1 MQNKKVNKA
10 STDVKL
16 TKAPDVKAEV
26 KESVKD
32 AAKKV
37 ETVAET
43 TVKKAEAAAETT
55 AKKVEEKAETVAK
68 KVEEKAETVA
78 KKAEAKAETATKT
91 VEKAKTTVK
100 KAAKKTVKE
109 PAKTEFIVE
118 FQGNAASVANLEDKV
133 KAQFVAEG
141 HRAGCIKTLNIYIKP
156 EDYKAYYVINDKFTG
171 SVDLF

>member
-43 TVKKAEAAAETT
+43 TVKKAEVAAETT
-55 AKKVEEKAETVAK
+55 AK

-78 KKAEAKAETATKT
+78 KKAEAKAETATKK

-109 PAKTEFIVE
+109 PAKTELIVE

>member
-68 KVEEKAETVA
+68 K
-78 KKAEAKAETATKT
+78 AEAKAETATKK
-91 VEKAKTTVK
+91 VGKAKATVK

>member
-43 TVKKAEAAAETT
+43 TVKKAEVAAETT
-55 AKKVEEKAETVAK
+55 AK

-78 KKAEAKAETATKT
+78 KKAEAKAETGTKK

>member
-26 KESVKD
+26 KESVKE

-37 ETVAET
+37 ETVT
-43 TVKKAEAAAETT
+43 KKAEAAAETT
-55 AKKVEEKAETVAK
+55 GKKAEA
-68 KVEEKAETVA
+68 A
-78 KKAEAKAETATKT
+78 AEAKAETAAKK
-91 VEKAKTTVK
+91 VEKAKTTAK
-100 KAAKKTVKE
+100 KAVKKTVKE
-109 PAKTEFIVE
+109 PAKTELIVE
-118 FQGNAASVANLEDKV
+118 FQGNAASIANLEDKV

>member
-68 KVEEKAETVA
+68 K
-78 KKAEAKAETATKT
+78 AEAKAETATKK

-156 EDYKAYYVINDKFTG
+156 EDYKTYYVINDKFTG

>member
-16 TKAPDVKAEV
+16 AKAPDVKAEV
-26 KESVKD
+26 KEAVKETT
-32 AAKKV
+32 KKV
-37 ETVAET
+37 ETAA
-43 TVKKAEAAAETT
+43 KKAEAVAETT
-55 AKKVEEKAETVAK
+55 AKKVE
-68 KVEEKAETVA
+68 
-78 KKAEAKAETATKT
+78 AKAETAAKK
-91 VEKAKTTVK
+91 VEKAKTTAKKTVK
-100 KAAKKTVKE
+100 KAAKE
-109 PAKTEFIVE
+109 PAKIEMIVE
-118 FQGNAASVANLEDKV
+118 FEGNAASVASLEDKV

>member
-55 AKKVEEKAETVAK
+55 AKKVEG
-68 KVEEKAETVA
+68 KAETVA
-78 KKAEAKAETATKT
+78 KKAEAKAETATKK

-141 HRAGCIKTLNIYIKP
+141 HRAGCIKNLNIYIKP

>member
-68 KVEEKAETVA
+68 K
-78 KKAEAKAETATKT
+78 AEAKAETATKK
-91 VEKAKTTVK
+91 VEKATATVK

>member
-68 KVEEKAETVA
+68 K
-78 KKAEAKAETATKT
+78 AEAKAETATKK
-91 VEKAKTTVK
+91 VEKAKATVK
-100 KAAKKTVKE
+100 KATKKTVKE

>member
-68 KVEEKAETVA
+68 K
-78 KKAEAKAETATKT
+78 AKAETATKK
-91 VEKAKTTVK
+91 VEKAKATVK

>member
-16 TKAPDVKAEV
+16 AKAPDVKAEV
-26 KESVKD
+26 KEAVKETT
-32 AAKKV
+32 KKV
-37 ETVAET
+37 ETAA
-43 TVKKAEAAAETT
+43 KKAEAVAETT
-55 AKKVEEKAETVAK
+55 AKKVEAKTTAK
-68 KVEEKAETVA
+68 K
-78 KKAEAKAETATKT
+78 
-91 VEKAKTTVK
+91 TVK
-100 KAAKKTVKE
+100 KAVKE
-109 PAKTEFIVE
+109 PAKTEMIVE
-118 FQGNAASVANLEDKV
+118 FQGNAASVASLEDKV

>member
-55 AKKVEEKAETVAK
+55 AKK
-68 KVEEKAETVA
+68 
-78 KKAEAKAETATKT
+78 AEAKAETATKK
-91 VEKAKTTVK
+91 VEKAKATVK

>member
-55 AKKVEEKAETVAK
+55 AKK
-68 KVEEKAETVA
+68 
-78 KKAEAKAETATKT
+78 AEAKAETATKK

>member
-68 KVEEKAETVA
+68 K
-78 KKAEAKAETATKT
+78 AEAKAETATKK

-100 KAAKKTVKE
+100 KVAKKTVKE

>member
-37 ETVAET
+37 ETVAE
-43 TVKKAEAAAETT
+43 AAAETT
-55 AKKVEEKAETVAK
+55 AK

-78 KKAEAKAETATKT
+78 KKAEAKAETATKK

>member
-16 TKAPDVKAEV
+16 TNAPDVKAEV

-43 TVKKAEAAAETT
+43 TVKKAEVAAETT
-55 AKKVEEKAETVAK
+55 AK

-78 KKAEAKAETATKT
+78 KKAEAKAETATKK

>member
-26 KESVKD
+26 KESVKE

-37 ETVAET
+37 ETVTKKAEAAAET
-43 TVKKAEAAAETT
+43 TVKKAEAAAE
-55 AKKVEEKAETVAK
+55 
-68 KVEEKAETVA
+68 
-78 KKAEAKAETATKT
+78 AKAETAAKK
-91 VEKAKTTVK
+91 VEKAKTTAK
-100 KAAKKTVKE
+100 KAVKKTVKE
-109 PAKTEFIVE
+109 PAKTELIVE
-118 FQGNAASVANLEDKV
+118 FQGNAASIANLEDKV

>member
-68 KVEEKAETVA
+68 K
-78 KKAEAKAETATKT
+78 AEAKAETATKK
-91 VEKAKTTVK
+91 VEKAKTTDK

>member
-43 TVKKAEAAAETT
+43 TVKKAEVAAETT
-55 AKKVEEKAETVAK
+55 AK

-78 KKAEAKAETATKT
+78 KKAEAKAETATKK

-100 KAAKKTVKE
+100 TAAKKTVKE

>member
-68 KVEEKAETVA
+68 K
-78 KKAEAKAETATKT
+78 AEAKAETATKK

-118 FQGNAASVANLEDKV
+118 FQGNAASVAKLEDKV

>member
-68 KVEEKAETVA
+68 KAEV
-78 KKAEAKAETATKT
+78 KAETATKK

-118 FQGNAASVANLEDKV
+118 FQGNAASVAKLEDKV

>member
-68 KVEEKAETVA
+68 K
-78 KKAEAKAETATKT
+78 AEAKAETAAKK

>member
-43 TVKKAEAAAETT
+43 TVKKAEVAAETT
-55 AKKVEEKAETVAK
+55 AK

-78 KKAEAKAETATKT
+78 KKAEAKAETATKK

>member
-26 KESVKD
+26 KESVKE

-37 ETVAET
+37 ENATKKAEAAAET

-55 AKKVEEKAETVAK
+55 AKKVE
-68 KVEEKAETVA
+68 
-78 KKAEAKAETATKT
+78 AKAETA
-91 VEKAKTTVK
+91 AKTTAKKAVK
-100 KAAKKTVKE
+100 KAVKE
-109 PAKTEFIVE
+109 PAKTELIVE
-118 FQGNAASVANLEDKV
+118 FQGNAASIANLEDKV

>member
-68 KVEEKAETVA
+68 K
-78 KKAEAKAETATKT
+78 AEAKAETAAKK

-118 FQGNAASVANLEDKV
+118 FQGNAASVTNLEDKV

-141 HRAGCIKTLNIYIKP
+141 HRAGCIKNLNIYIKP

>member
-16 TKAPDVKAEV
+16 TKAPDVNAEV
-26 KESVKD
+26 KEAVKETT
-32 AAKKV
+32 KKV
-37 ETVAET
+37 ETAA
-43 TVKKAEAAAETT
+43 KKAEAVAETT
-55 AKKVEEKAETVAK
+55 AKKVEAKAETAAK
-68 KVEEKAETVA
+68 KV
-78 KKAEAKAETATKT
+78 EAKAETAAKK
-91 VEKAKTTVK
+91 VEKAKTT
-100 KAAKKTVKE
+100 AKKTVKKAVKE
-109 PAKTEFIVE
+109 PAKIEMIVE
-118 FQGNAASVANLEDKV
+118 FQGNAASVASLENKV

>member
-16 TKAPDVKAEV
+16 AKAPDVKAEV
-26 KESVKD
+26 KEAVK
-32 AAKKV
+32 
-37 ETVAET
+37 ET
-43 TVKKAEAAAETT
+43 TKKAEAVAETT
-55 AKKVEEKAETVAK
+55 AKKVE
-68 KVEEKAETVA
+68 
-78 KKAEAKAETATKT
+78 AKAETAAKK
-91 VEKAKTTVK
+91 VEKAKTTAKKTVK
-100 KAAKKTVKE
+100 KAVKE
-109 PAKTEFIVE
+109 PAKTEMIVE
-118 FQGNAASVANLEDKV
+118 FQGNAASVASLEDKV

>member
-16 TKAPDVKAEV
+16 AKAPDVKAEV

-55 AKKVEEKAETVAK
+55 AKKVEK
-68 KVEEKAETVA
+68 KAETVA
-78 KKAEAKAETATKT
+78 KKAEAKAETAAKK
-91 VEKAKTTVK
+91 VEKAKTTAK
-100 KAAKKTVKE
+100 KAVKKTVKE
-109 PAKTEFIVE
+109 PAKTELIVE
-118 FQGNAASVANLEDKV
+118 FQGNAASIANLEDKV

>member
-55 AKKVEEKAETVAK
+55 AKN
-68 KVEEKAETVA
+68 VEEKAETVA
-78 KKAEAKAETATKT
+78 KKAEAKAETATKK

>member
-26 KESVKD
+26 KEAVKETT
-32 AAKKV
+32 KKV
-37 ETVAET
+37 ETAA
-43 TVKKAEAAAETT
+43 KKAEAVAETT
-55 AKKVEEKAETVAK
+55 AKKVEAKAETAAK
-68 KVEEKAETVA
+68 KV
-78 KKAEAKAETATKT
+78 EAKAETAAKK
-91 VEKAKTTVK
+91 VEKAKTT
-100 KAAKKTVKE
+100 AKKTVKKAVKE
-109 PAKTEFIVE
+109 PAKIEMIVE
-118 FQGNAASVANLEDKV
+118 FQGNAASVASLEDKV

>member
-55 AKKVEEKAETVAK
+55 EK

-78 KKAEAKAETATKT
+78 KKAEAKAETATKK